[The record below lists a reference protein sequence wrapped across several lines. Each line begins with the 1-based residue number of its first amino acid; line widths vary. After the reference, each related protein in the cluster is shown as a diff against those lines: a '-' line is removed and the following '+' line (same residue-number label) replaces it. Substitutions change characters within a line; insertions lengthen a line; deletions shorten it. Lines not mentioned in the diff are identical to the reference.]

1 MKGSCSS
8 CSSGTCQPSS
18 DKPSEDRLPP
28 GMLECYDI
36 TKECA
41 DGVIVLIEANRSI
54 SDDSKKALGK
64 AKGLNTGRV
73 FGMLFG
79 PSDLRSVYQ
88 DAFAYG
94 ADTIYHFRSKDSK
107 IDIKE
112 YVKAFA
118 EVSDRIH
125 PLLLMMP
132 STKKGAEIAA
142 AISSSSK
149 VMMNECTDMRWVG
162 NEFICSIEGAE
173 KEVGGRLPVL
183 VVLKSGSL
191 PMPEK
196 EDGRKGTAII
206 RNFH

>member
-1 MKGSCSS
+1 MKCNSGP
-8 CSSGTCQPSS
+8 CSSGACRPGS

-41 DGVIVLIEANRSI
+41 DGVIVWIEADRSI

-64 AKGLNTGRV
+64 ARELNIGRV

-79 PSDLRSVYQ
+79 PPDLRSVYQ

-107 IDIKE
+107 IDIKG

-125 PLLLMMP
+125 PILLMMP
-132 STKKGAEIAA
+132 STQNGAEIAE
-142 AISSSSK
+142 AISVSFGIG
-149 VMMNECTDMRWVG
+149 MNECTDLRWAG
-162 NEFICSIEGAE
+162 NEFICTDGTSET
-173 KEVGGRLPVL
+173 EVGGMFPILIILR
-183 VVLKSGSL
+183 SGSL
-191 PMPEK
+191 PLPEK
-196 EDGRKGTAII
+196 EYGRKGTAII
-206 RNFH
+206 RNFP